1 MNITMKKKLIVTSL
15 LAASVFASAANAGT
29 FNITG
34 KITATDCVASA
45 EVAGIKMPEINL
57 NDLGRTAGNFAA
69 TDTDITI
76 KLTGC
81 PAIQKTAIVTF
92 TGTEDT
98 TNPKALKLNGV
109 EGIALALF
117 EKDGTKEIEINKA
130 AVDQP
135 LDGSVEH
142 KLKYK
147 VKYVTTSTVFKP
159 GDATASLDFA
169 VAYN

>member
-1 MNITMKKKLIVTSL
+1 M
-15 LAASVFASAANAGT
+15 
-29 FNITG
+29 
-34 KITATDCVASA
+34 
-45 EVAGIKMPEINL
+45 
-57 NDLGRTAGNFAA
+57 
-69 TDTDITI
+69 
-76 KLTGC
+76 
-81 PAIQKTAIVTF
+81 TF

-147 VKYVTTSTVFKP
+147 VNMSQHPLYSNQAMQQP
-159 GDATASLDFA
+159 H
-169 VAYN
+169 